1 VPNGGHGGTAWNASW
16 VNQAVWD
23 FFTATLKTSSAQALA
38 PERKTELLTSSL
50 PSISVQATDAKATEA
65 GSTGGQFQISVSA
78 PQASDLVVTYHTA
91 GTTTSGADY
100 IPLSGTAVIPA
111 GQTSVNV
118 DLQVIDDSDL
128 ETGEYVILALDPTP
142 SYQVASPS
150 EASVA
155 IADDDYDGTSPILS
169 AIATDFRASEPGTG
183 TDTGEF
189 TITRTGSTTAPLTV
203 SLTRSGTAVSGTD
216 YTGVA
221 ATVTF
226 DAGVSRL
233 AVVLT
238 PKDDLANEGTETAT
252 LSVGPGTGMYLGRFD
267 GNTVSIADDEP
278 ILGALA
284 LSALTVSPAAL
295 TGGGKATGTV
305 TLNGPAPVAVNVSLS
320 SSNAAATV
328 PASLTIPAGASS
340 ATFSI
345 STQVV
350 STDHPLTISATFRTV
365 TKTAPLTVQAP
376 VLSSLSL
383 TPATFIGGCQTSTG
397 KVTLTGKAPT
407 GGLVISLT
415 NGNPVASM
423 PSSVT
428 VAAGATSASFSITA
442 PAVTSNQGGTVTAT
456 QGSLTKSATLTVRP
470 VGLASLN
477 LSPNPVTGPSPVTG
491 TVTLECPAT
500 PGPITVTL
508 STTSTVAQ
516 PDVPSLTIPQGQTTG
531 TFNITTATVATQ
543 SKATIKA
550 AANGGSKSVTLVV
563 NP

>member
-1 VPNGGHGGTAWNASW
+1 
-16 VNQAVWD
+16 
-23 FFTATLKTSSAQALA
+23 
-38 PERKTELLTSSL
+38 
-50 PSISVQATDAKATEA
+50 
-65 GSTGGQFQISVSA
+65 
-78 PQASDLVVTYHTA
+78 
-91 GTTTSGADY
+91 
-100 IPLSGTAVIPA
+100 
-111 GQTSVNV
+111 
-118 DLQVIDDSDL
+118 
-128 ETGEYVILALDPTP
+128 
-142 SYQVASPS
+142 
-150 EASVA
+150 VA
-155 IADDDYDGTSPILS
+155 IADDDYDGTNPIVS

-203 SLTRSGTAVSGTD
+203 SLTRGGTATNWTD
-216 YTGVA
+216 YTGVPS
-221 ATVTF
+221 TVTF

-233 AVVLT
+233 AVILT
-238 PKDDLANEGTETAT
+238 PKDDLANEGTETAALT
-252 LSVGPGTGMYLGRFD
+252 VGPGTGIYLGCFD
-267 GNTVSIADDEP
+267 GNAVSITDDEAV
-278 ILGALA
+278 LGALA
-284 LSALTVSPAAL
+284 LSALGVSPAAL

-305 TLNGPAPVAVNVSLS
+305 TLTGPAPVAVSVALS
-320 SSNAAATV
+320 SSDPSATV
-328 PASLTIPAGASS
+328 PASLTVPAGASS

-350 STDHPLTISATFRTV
+350 SADRPVTISASFRTV

-376 VLSSLSL
+376 VLSGLSL

-397 KVTLTGKAPT
+397 KVTLTGKAPA
-407 GGLVISLT
+407 GGIVVNLT

-428 VAAGATSASFSITA
+428 VAAGSTSYSFPITA
-442 PAVTSNQGGTVTAT
+442 PAVTSNQVGTVTAT
-456 QGSLTKSATLTVRP
+456 QGSISKSGTLTVRP

-477 LSPNPVTGPSPVTG
+477 LSPNPVTGPAPVTG

-516 PDVPSLTIPQGQTTG
+516 PAVPSLTIPQGQTTG
-531 TFNITTATVATQ
+531 TFTINTAAVSTQ

-550 AANGGSKSVTLVV
+550 AANGGSKSVTLTV